1 MPATSAGM
9 TAEWLAR
16 RASPRTWRAP
26 SPRLRGEGI
35 GGLRPP
41 FFTSR
46 TPMRSIGYG
55 EGALPRFLALKIAE
69 TPPHPDRFAV
79 RPLPA
84 SGERRNACGGRAA
97 RHRCRPI
104 HLSNSHTKSAAAL
117 VGPAGGRLV
126 FPAVARRVFALEDRG
141 AERRLAPRKL
151 HALAGV
157 RAPLAK
163 GTQRPSAL
171 RAAVY
176 GLRGRAS
183 ADRAFPALALGVAI
197 ITVANES
204 REGRSA
210 PGAIPVPPEGR
221 ACKARG
227 AGAAPRSTMDA
238 SGGALE

>member
-1 MPATSAGM
+1 MRG
-9 TAEWLAR
+9 AR
-16 RASPRTWRAP
+16 FNRDGSQSVIRD
-26 SPRLRGEGI
+26 GVG
-35 GGLRPP
+35 
-41 FFTSR
+41 
-46 TPMRSIGYG
+46 
-55 EGALPRFLALKIAE
+55 
-69 TPPHPDRFAV
+69 
-79 RPLPA
+79 
-84 SGERRNACGGRAA
+84 NQ
-97 RHRCRPI
+97 PI
-104 HLSNSHTKSAAAL
+104 HFSNSHAKSAAAL

-141 AERRLAPRKL
+141 AERRLAPNKL
-151 HALAGV
+151 HALR
-157 RAPLAK
+157 RARPLGEGNAAPIGAQK
-163 GTQRPSAL
+163 IARLGGRARPFGEGTLRPSAL

-227 AGAAPRSTMDA
+227 AGAAPRSAMDA